1 VSGESILLS
10 MPEASIT
17 HSALPPGFDVPA
29 HERTLSIVSLNMARE
44 TDTGKVV
51 RAFRSIPRLHHADV
65 FLLQEVAD
73 THNANIAGDLARRLG
88 YFDVFAAAAPGVHD
102 QGLSVLS
109 RYPIR
114 DVQIRHLKRYDLG
127 SRSRSRFALSA
138 ILQTTAGDV
147 RIWNAHLDTRINAAE
162 RVEQLQPVIEE
173 AARCQGPQVIGG
185 DLNTN
190 DVYWL
195 RNRLPVPGGAS
206 HGLAIRSAMEQ
217 HGFGTPFPNP
227 LNTFPALRRHLDWI
241 FVRDLRPLAA
251 SVEPCAFS
259 DHHAIWAL
267 LSLAQ
272 DPNQAERDSQ
282 DSAHAC
288 DPEPGTRLL
297 QPSSADS
304 T

>member
-1 VSGESILLS
+1 VLWRLHVLV
-10 MPEASIT
+10 MPEAFVIPSPIPSSFEL
-17 HSALPPGFDVPA
+17 SAP
-29 HERTLSIVSLNMARE
+29 ERTLSVVSLNMARE

-51 RAFRSIPRLHHADV
+51 RAFQRVPRLHHADL
-65 FLLQEVAD
+65 FLLQEVVH
-73 THNANIAGDLARRLG
+73 TEKANIAGELARRLG
-88 YFDVFAAAAPGVHD
+88 YFEVFAAASPGVHD

-114 DVQIRHLKRYDLG
+114 DAHIRHLKRYDLG

-138 ILQTTAGDV
+138 VVQTTAGDV

-173 AARCQGPQVIGG
+173 AARCTGPQVIGG

-195 RNRLPVPGGAS
+195 RNRLPVPGAAS
-206 HGLAIRSAMEQ
+206 HGLAIRHAMEQ
-217 HGFGTPFPNP
+217 HGFGTPFANA

-241 FVRDLRPLAA
+241 FVRDLSPLAA

-267 LSLAQ
+267 LSWVP
-272 DPNQAERDSQ
+272 DPNHAGADGY
-282 DSAHAC
+282 DGAHSC
-288 DPEPGTRLL
+288 DPKPETR
-297 QPSSADS
+297 QPSLLP
-304 T
+304 